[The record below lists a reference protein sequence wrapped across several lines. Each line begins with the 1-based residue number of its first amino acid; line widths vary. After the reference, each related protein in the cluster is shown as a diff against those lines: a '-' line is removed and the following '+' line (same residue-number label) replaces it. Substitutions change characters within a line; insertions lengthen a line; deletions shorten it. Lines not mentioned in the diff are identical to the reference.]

1 MAANLNPIFPLTP
14 NIKFVTLITADAS
27 YTVPTTAGAVIFTAG
42 VNGSKVDQIKAR
54 ALGTNVQ
61 TVLRLFVNDG
71 LGVLAANFT
80 LVYEKMLPAST
91 AAATDITGI
100 DIDILIPKDTGV
112 NVCPIPYLAPGQK
125 IYASIG
131 TTVAAGWSVSAYG
144 GDY

>member
-1 MAANLNPIFPLTP
+1 MPANLNPIFPLNP
-14 NIKFVTLITADAS
+14 NVEFATLITADAS
-27 YTVPTTAGAVIFTAG
+27 YTVPTTAGVVIFTAG
-42 VNGSKVDQIKAR
+42 VNGSKVDQIRAR

-71 LGVLAANFT
+71 LGTAAANFT

-91 AAATDITGI
+91 AVATDITGA
-100 DIDILIPKDTGV
+100 DIDILVPKDTGV
-112 NVCPIPYLAPGQK
+112 NVCPIPHLSAGQK